1 MARTLMKLHLKK
13 NQLHKDVGKTPGAKI
28 TEADI
33 ATEKAKGGIYARRA
47 QFAENEKK
55 WNHQSKSKP

>member
-13 NQLHKDVGKTPGAKI
+13 NQLHKDVGKVPGAKI

-33 ATEKAKGGIYARRA
+33 AREKAKGGVYAKRA
-47 QFAENEKK
+47 QFAENAKK